1 MILTKYKLGEILD
14 VTRGASL
21 SGEYYATE
29 GEYIRLTCGNF
40 DYQNNCFK
48 ENKSKDNLYYVGDFK
63 SEFLMEEGDIIT
75 PLTEQAIGL
84 LGSTAI
90 IPESGKYIQS
100 QDVAKII
107 CKEDLLDKDFAFYLI
122 SSALV
127 KQQLSAAAQQTKIRH
142 TSPDKIKD
150 CTVWIPE
157 LSEQKRIG
165 KLLRSIDRKIELN
178 RAINQNLEAMA
189 KQFYDYW
196 FVQFD
201 FPNEE
206 GKPYKSSGGKM
217 VWNEKLKRNI
227 PVGWHC
233 GNLFEIAVFTNG
245 LACQKFRPKDD
256 EESLPVIKI
265 REMHDGIS
273 DDTEEVTSNIPE
285 SVKVYNGDV
294 LFSWSASLEVML
306 WAYGLG
312 GLNQHIF
319 KVTSANDF
327 PKSFYYFQLLDYI
340 DVFKKV
346 AEARKTTMGHIT
358 QDHLQQSTIAI
369 PDNKDIAVRFEE
381 LISPIFEQV
390 VKLHEEIS
398 YLIKQRDELLPL
410 LMNGQVSVNSDLLA
424 CILSYILISV
434 YRNLGIISFAGNLPK
449 SNYSDVY
456 Y

>member
-1 MILTKYKLGEILD
+1 MELKKYKLGEVLD

-21 SGEYYATE
+21 SGEFYATE

-63 SEFLMEEGDIIT
+63 PEFLMEEGDIIT

-90 IPESGKYIQS
+90 IPESSKYIQS

-165 KLLRSIDRKIELN
+165 KLLCSIDRKIELN
-178 RAINQNLEAMA
+178 RTINQNLEAMA
-189 KQFYDYW
+189 KQLYDYW

-206 GKPYKSSGGKM
+206 GKPYKSSGGEM
-217 VWNEKLKRNI
+217 VWNEKLKRMIPKEWTNANI
-227 PVGWHC
+227 YQLASISKETVNPLARPNELFKHYSLPEYDKTGTYAEEYGIDIQSAKFTVTNNCILVSKLNPWTSRVIC
-233 GNLFEIAVFTNG
+233 GNRESNQICSTEFVVWNPASMKTKGFLFMLAKSAKFIEYCTQGATGTSHSHRRINPELMMKFDFSYNSEIAI
-245 LACQKFRPKDD
+245 KFSRLI
-256 EESLPVIKI
+256 E
-265 REMHDGIS
+265 
-273 DDTEEVTSNIPE
+273 NII
-285 SVKVYNGDV
+285 G
-294 LFSWSASLEVML
+294 
-306 WAYGLG
+306 
-312 GLNQHIF
+312 
-319 KVTSANDF
+319 
-327 PKSFYYFQLLDYI
+327 
-340 DVFKKV
+340 
-346 AEARKTTMGHIT
+346 
-358 QDHLQQSTIAI
+358 
-369 PDNKDIAVRFEE
+369 
-381 LISPIFEQV
+381 
-390 VKLHEEIS
+390 KLHDNIAQ
-398 YLIKQRDELLPL
+398 LKVLTKQRDELLPL
-410 LMNGQVSVNSDLLA
+410 LMNGQ
-424 CILSYILISV
+424 ITIE
-434 YRNLGIISFAGNLPK
+434 
-449 SNYSDVY
+449 
-456 Y
+456 

>member
-1 MILTKYKLGEILD
+1 MILTKYKLREILD

-107 CKEDLLDKDFAFYLI
+107 CNEDLLDKDFAFYLI

-189 KQFYDYW
+189 KQLYDYW

-206 GKPYKSSGGKM
+206 GKPYKSSGGEM
-217 VWNEKLKRNI
+217 VWNEKLKRMIPKEWTNANI
-227 PVGWHC
+227 YQLASISKETVNPLARPNELFKHYSLPEYDKTGTYAEEYGIDIQSAKFTVTNNCILVSKLNPWTSRVIC
-233 GNLFEIAVFTNG
+233 GNRESNQICSTEFVVWNPASMKTKGFLFMLAKSAKFIEYCTQGATGTSHSHRRINPELMMKFDFSYNSEIAI
-245 LACQKFRPKDD
+245 KFSRLI
-256 EESLPVIKI
+256 E
-265 REMHDGIS
+265 
-273 DDTEEVTSNIPE
+273 NII
-285 SVKVYNGDV
+285 G
-294 LFSWSASLEVML
+294 
-306 WAYGLG
+306 
-312 GLNQHIF
+312 
-319 KVTSANDF
+319 
-327 PKSFYYFQLLDYI
+327 
-340 DVFKKV
+340 
-346 AEARKTTMGHIT
+346 
-358 QDHLQQSTIAI
+358 
-369 PDNKDIAVRFEE
+369 
-381 LISPIFEQV
+381 
-390 VKLHEEIS
+390 KLHDNIAQ
-398 YLIKQRDELLPL
+398 LKILTKQRDELLPL
-410 LMNGQVSVNSDLLA
+410 LMNGQ
-424 CILSYILISV
+424 ITIE
-434 YRNLGIISFAGNLPK
+434 
-449 SNYSDVY
+449 
-456 Y
+456 